1 MILAELSTKAFT
13 DSLASASPA
22 PGGGAAAAFMGAQGA
37 ALVAMVA
44 GLTVGRKKYAA
55 YDDLAREVLDKANA
69 VKEKLLLAMDK
80 DYQAYKSVTDV
91 YLMPKDTEA
100 EKANHKSAMQSALKA
115 CTLTPYETMVYAAQ
129 GIELAYALMRRSNT
143 NAASD
148 LGVAVLNLKAA
159 LDGAW
164 FNVQI
169 NLRGIEDEQFAA
181 HYKGLGEVLR
191 SASIPLFEEVVGWVT
206 SYF

>member
-1 MILAELSTKAFT
+1 MKLADLSTKAFT

-44 GLTVGRKKYAA
+44 GLTAGREKYAA
-55 YDDLAREVLDKANA
+55 YDELAREVLGKANV

-91 YLMPKDTEA
+91 YLMPKDTEE
-100 EKANHKSAMQSALKA
+100 EKANHKVAMQSALKA

-129 GIELAYALMRRSNT
+129 GIELACTLMGRSNT
-143 NAASD
+143 NAACD

-181 HYKGLGEVLR
+181 HYKGLGEDLR
-191 SASIPLFEEVVGWVT
+191 STSIPLFEEVVGWVT

>member
-1 MILAELSTKAFT
+1 MKLADLSTKAFT

-44 GLTVGRKKYAA
+44 GLTAGREKYAQHNE
-55 YDDLAREVLDKANA
+55 LAREVLGKAIE
-69 VKEKLLLAMDK
+69 VKEKLLIAMDK
-80 DYQAYKSVTDV
+80 DYLAYKSLTDI
-91 YLMPKDTEA
+91 YLLPKDTDE
-100 EKANHKSAMQSALKA
+100 EKANRMAAMQSALKA
-115 CTLTPYETMVYAAQ
+115 CTLTPYETMLYASQ
-129 GIELAYALMRRSNT
+129 GIELAKALIGKSNT
-143 NAASD
+143 NASSD

-181 HYKGLGEVLR
+181 HYKGLGENLLR
-191 SASIPLFEEVVGWVT
+191 TSIPLFDEVACWVE